1 MMTAPEVGRIRRQR
15 VLALLSDRFDVSIT
29 VIRAGA
35 GYGKST
41 VLVQAL
47 EESAHSE
54 DTCDVVVSVRERH
67 GTPEQL
73 MASLS
78 EALTGNPAAL
88 TTVDDVRDHIILRSP
103 VSVALV
109 FDDVHLIDGR
119 PSMDVLRDI
128 LEHLP
133 ANGHMVLSSR
143 TMPDIA
149 VRRRQVAGDALV
161 VEESDLAFDTDE
173 MAAYAAL
180 AQVPTGIVADLPSWP
195 AMAVL
200 MASLGRSA
208 SIGYLWEEV
217 LARLDAE
224 RLRALA
230 LMARFETIDDDLVR
244 VVLGPAWTAGSLVAD
259 LPLIDETS
267 TGHRLHDLWRT
278 ALADTVTHVEW
289 GRALVLGAEVLLARG
304 DNLRGAR
311 ALYDAG
317 AIDRIRDLVRHMASL
332 SISAGLSPADFAVI
346 RDLLPAS
353 DRTGALGRC
362 IEYALSTTAT
372 EIVAAVETLLVAA
385 REDGDDELRA
395 LAIWRMVQFMGETD
409 PASLPD
415 ITDETYELAEAG
427 WPLARSAIAL
437 WESHAAEVAQD
448 LDEALIAAERI
459 ESHDPQ
465 TRRVAIESRMLA
477 LGQPEMLSA
486 TLESVLAEGLSDP
499 VAAHALWL
507 RGEVDPDLAW
517 QLASGMP
524 GLYGRRRFPSVQVP
538 LLGVLSSVAL
548 AAGDLHAADRLA
560 SDAMAMASQVTR
572 RAGLF
577 AHVADINLMICED
590 EDTAVERLE
599 QAFAVHALG
608 PWPAWAYTGI
618 LALARARVAGTEWL
632 DDLQLGPSLRVAVDA
647 GRAVERLR
655 SVGDRSASASLP
667 WRDQTLLR
675 VHVPAPLLTELALA
689 AGTTEAD
696 ACLHCIPH
704 RERWIRRLADHSQTV
719 VREKARAL
727 IARHPVRPPFDIE
740 ISTFGGL
747 TVARSDGVE
756 LSALVRRGR
765 FRQLLTS
772 LLLNR
777 SQTRTALAAEIWP
790 DMEPDRAAM
799 NLRVTVFK
807 MLELMEP
814 DRERDTSWFVRATTD
829 RIDLVDDGI
838 TVDSIEF
845 DHHLAAARAAE
856 ANGVPSE
863 AYEHYVAAI
872 ALYSGPF
879 LPESDDSAVFH
890 ERVRLQSLAYGAACR
905 AAELQLARGN
915 PEIALGHATVAQR
928 IDDLGERS
936 PRLMIRCHLAL
947 GSTAAAT
954 AVARRLLDTLGQHGL
969 TPEAETRR
977 LLDTLDTLDSRDT
990 PHS

>member
-1 MMTAPEVGRIRRQR
+1 MMTAPDVERVRRRR
-15 VLALLSDRFDVSIT
+15 VLALLADRFDVSIT

-41 VLVQAL
+41 VLAQAL
-47 EESAHSE
+47 DESAHSA
-54 DTCDVVVSVRERH
+54 DTCDVVVAVRERH

-78 EALTGNPAAL
+78 AALTGNAAAL
-88 TTVDDVRDHIILRSP
+88 ATVDDVRDHIILRSP

-109 FDDVHLIDGR
+109 FDDVHLIDGS
-119 PSMDVLRDI
+119 PSIELLRELLD
-128 LEHLP
+128 HLP
-133 ANGHMVLSSR
+133 ANGHLVLASR
-143 TMPDIA
+143 TMPELA

-161 VEESDLAFDTDE
+161 IEETDLAFDSDE
-173 MAAYAAL
+173 MAAYVAL
-180 AQVPTGIVADLPSWP
+180 AQVPSTMATELPSWP

-217 LARLDAE
+217 LADLDTDRLQ
-224 RLRALA
+224 ALA
-230 LMARFETIDDDLVR
+230 LVARFETIDDDLVR
-244 VVLGPAWTAGSLVAD
+244 AVLGPSWTAGSLVAG
-259 LPLIDETS
+259 LPLVDETPI
-267 TGHRLHDLWRT
+267 GHRMHDLWRT
-278 ALADTVTHVEW
+278 ALADTVPPTEW
-289 GRALVLGAEVLLARG
+289 RAALVAGAEVLLARG

-311 ALYDAG
+311 ALHDAG
-317 AIDRIRDLVRHMASL
+317 AYDRIRALVRHMAAL
-332 SISAGLSPADFAVI
+332 SISAGMSPADFAVL
-346 RDLLPAS
+346 RDLLPTS
-353 DRTGALGRC
+353 DRTGSLGRC

-372 EIVAAVETLLVAA
+372 EIISAVETLLVAA
-385 REDGDDELRA
+385 REDGDDELRS

-437 WESHAAEVAQD
+437 WESHAAEVARD
-448 LDEALIAAERI
+448 LTGALTAAERI
-459 ESHDPQ
+459 ESNDPQ

-548 AAGDLHAADRLA
+548 AAGDLQSAARLA
-560 SDAMAMASQVTR
+560 TDALAMASQVTR

-577 AHVADINLMICED
+577 AHVADISLLVCED
-590 EDTAVERLE
+590 EDSAVERLE
-599 QAFAVHALG
+599 QTFALHALG

-618 LALARARVAGTEWL
+618 LTLARARIADTEWL
-632 DDLQLGPSLRVAVDA
+632 DDLDLGPSLRVAVDA
-647 GRAVERLR
+647 GRALERLR
-655 SVGDRSASASLP
+655 TTGDRTGAATLP
-667 WRDQTLLR
+667 WHQQTLLR

-689 AGTTEAD
+689 AVTRDAD
-696 ACLHCIPH
+696 ACLDVIPH
-704 RERWIRRLADHSQTV
+704 RERWIRRLADHPHPTV
-719 VREKARAL
+719 RDRARAL
-727 IARHPVRPPFDIE
+727 IARHPVRPAFDIE
-740 ISTFGGL
+740 VTTFGGL
-747 TVARSDGVE
+747 TVTRSDGVE
-756 LSALVRRGR
+756 LSPLVSRSR
-765 FRQLLTS
+765 FRQLLIS

-777 SQTRTALAAEIWP
+777 SQTRSALAMEIWP

-799 NLRVTVFK
+799 NLRVTLFK
-807 MLELMEP
+807 MLEVMEP
-814 DRERDTSWFVRATTD
+814 DRERDTSWFIRATAD
-829 RIDLVDDGI
+829 RVDLVDDGI

-845 DHHLAAARAAE
+845 DRHLAAARSAE
-856 ANGVPSE
+856 ASGVPSE

-872 ALYSGPF
+872 GLHTGPF

-890 ERVRLQSLAYGAACR
+890 ERVRLQSLAHGAACR

-915 PEIALGHATVAQR
+915 PELALGHATVAQR
-928 IDDLGERS
+928 IDDLGERA

-947 GSTAAAT
+947 GSTAAAA
-954 AVARRLLDTLGQHGL
+954 AVAQRLLDTLEQHRL

-977 LLDTLDTLDSRDT
+977 LLDTLDSPR
-990 PHS
+990 P